1 MKKTITILAVVAL
14 VLGVSAVAFAQTA
27 TVDTTQTPPALQ
39 QLVDDGVIT
48 QQQAE
53 AVTEAMVQSRAG
65 FRHGGPLGPN
75 LEVVADALGT
85 DVDSLKADFADG
97 KTIAEIAEANGVDIQ
112 SVINAAMDAA
122 SERIDAAVEAGR
134 ISAEDAAT
142 MKAQAAERIQDMVN
156 RAPGSGDCDGD
167 GPHGPGGFRGMGP
180 GMGGG
185 THGGGFHGMGPG
197 GFQSG
202 GSGA

>member
-1 MKKTITILAVVAL
+1 MKKTIAILGVVAL

-27 TVDTTQTPPALQ
+27 TEDTVQTPPALQ

-53 AVTEAMVQSRAG
+53 AVNQAMFQSRAG

-75 LEVVADALGT
+75 LEVVAEALGT
-85 DVDSLKADFADG
+85 DVDTLKADLADG
-97 KTIAEIAEANGVDIQ
+97 KTIAEIAESNGVDIQ
-112 SVINAAMDAA
+112 TVINAVVSAA

-134 ISAEDAAT
+134 IPAEDAAT
-142 MKAQAAERIQDMVN
+142 MKAQVAERVQDMVN

-167 GPHGPGGFRGMGP
+167 GPHGPGGFRGMGA
-180 GMGGG
+180 GM
-185 THGGGFHGMGPG
+185 HGGPAGGFQGMGPG
-197 GFQSG
+197 MNG
-202 GSGA
+202 GSNT